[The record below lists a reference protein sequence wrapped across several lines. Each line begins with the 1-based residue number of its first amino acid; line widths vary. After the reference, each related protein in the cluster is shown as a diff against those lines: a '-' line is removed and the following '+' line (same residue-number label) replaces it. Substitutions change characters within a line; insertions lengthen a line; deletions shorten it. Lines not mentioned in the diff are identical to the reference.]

1 MGLQV
6 MDEAIKELSIECNR
20 RKPDVPYSDFFA
32 CQRDGHDNDKGTGR
46 PLEATGFAGCHQ
58 NGDYPREKGLMDV
71 TVIFSELS
79 DVAKVRSYYVKAT
92 ELAQS
97 VKERQEERG

>member
-1 MGLQV
+1 
-6 MDEAIKELSIECNR
+6 
-20 RKPDVPYSDFFA
+20 
-32 CQRDGHDNDKGTGR
+32 
-46 PLEATGFAGCHQ
+46 
-58 NGDYPREKGLMDV
+58 MDV

-97 VKERQEERG
+97 VKERQEEREVKANLVEDAGKDVPTLL